1 MGACINSSNNTCC
14 GYSGLTPM
22 GIFQKLFSAQS
33 GPSERQIK
41 RAIKQVTQIH
51 GEAANRVAA
60 MERLASWQTKE
71 AAAALLRR
79 FAVKTPQASM
89 DLEEKQY
96 AVKLLGEMGQ
106 VAVEPILTYIRS
118 QPDVTF
124 PVRALKK
131 IFSADDFHKALMDT
145 LISLSEGYTRWPEAK
160 AVLIGHLGEDAFPQ
174 IGETI
179 AGFLEDEDDDVCIAA
194 IDYLARNGDEGI
206 RVTLLEKF
214 LESEARPRVRG
225 RILDHICE
233 REWPVKGFRKKMED
247 AIELPFYLTSRGT
260 VKRKS
265 T

>member
-1 MGACINSSNNTCC
+1 
-14 GYSGLTPM
+14 M

-41 RAIKQVTQIH
+41 RAIKQVTQTH

-79 FAVKTPQASM
+79 FTIKTPQASM

-96 AVKLLGEMGQ
+96 AVKLLAEMGQ
-106 VAVEPILTYIRS
+106 VAVEPILTYILS

-131 IFSADDFHKALMDT
+131 IFSPDDFHEALMDT
-145 LISLSEGYTRWPEAK
+145 LIKLSEGYTRWPEAK
-160 AVLIGHLGEDAFPQ
+160 AVLIEHLGDDAFSRV
-174 IGETI
+174 GKTI
-179 AGFLEDEDDDVCIAA
+179 TGFLEDEDDDVCIAA
-194 IDYLARNGDEGI
+194 IDYLARHEDEGI
-206 RVTLLEKF
+206 RVKLLEKF

-225 RILDHICE
+225 RILDHFCE
-233 REWPVKGFRKKMED
+233 REWPVKGFRKKMEE
-247 AIELPFYLTSRGT
+247 AIEMPFYLTSRGT